1 MFIEKDECIACG
13 RCIISCPVKAI
24 TMHED
29 MYAVIDFDQCVE
41 CYTCLRHGC
50 PTDAIKEHELTWP
63 RNIRKDLSNP
73 TGVDPKSGV
82 SGRGTAEMKTNE
94 VTGRIFEGTVGMC
107 AELGR
112 PGISTSFRDVEK
124 VCMTLGKF
132 DLLFEPLN
140 PVTYLM
146 TDTKTGKLRD
156 DVLGERVLSA
166 IVEVLVPVEKL
177 EAVLK
182 ACQQVAKEVD
192 TVFSVGV
199 SSLIKPEGGAWFD
212 DVLNRMDIT
221 PAPNGKTNAGLGRP
235 LYSKEAL

>member
-1 MFIEKDECIACG
+1 MRIEKEDCIACG
-13 RCIISCPVKAI
+13 LCITSCPVKAI
-24 TMHED
+24 RMHED
-29 MYAVIDFDQCVE
+29 CYAVIHWDECVE
-41 CYTCLRHGC
+41 CFNCLRIDC
-50 PTDAIKEHELTWP
+50 PTGCIKEDDLVWP

-94 VTGRIFEGTVGMC
+94 VTGRIYAGTVGLC
-107 AELGR
+107 VELGR
-112 PGISTSFRDVEK
+112 PGIGARFSDVDK
-124 VCMTLGKF
+124 VCQALAKF

-146 TDTKTGKLRD
+146 TDTKTGKLRE
-156 DVLGERVLSA
+156 DVLQERVLSA

-182 ACQQVAKEVD
+182 SCQEVAKEVD

-199 SSLIKPEGGAWFD
+199 SSLVKPEGGTYFD
-212 DVLNRMDIT
+212 EVLESMGLT
-221 PAPNGKTNAGLGRP
+221 ASVNGKTNAGLGRP
-235 LYSKEAL
+235 LYKEAQ